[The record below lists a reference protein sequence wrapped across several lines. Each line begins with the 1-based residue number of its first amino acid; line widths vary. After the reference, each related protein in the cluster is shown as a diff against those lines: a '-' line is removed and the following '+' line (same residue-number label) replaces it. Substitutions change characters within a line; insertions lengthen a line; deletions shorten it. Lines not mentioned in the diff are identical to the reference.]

1 MDVQKRAALEAAG
14 WEVGDAADFLGLTEE
29 EQQITMR
36 RHRAKKPP
44 ESVVW
49 GIEWHPKYKRL

>member
-1 MDVQKRAALEAAG
+1 VQKRAALEAAG
-14 WEVGDAADFLGLTEE
+14 WKVGDAADFLGLTEE

-44 ESVVW
+44 ERVVW